1 MSGRARA
8 AVLGAF
14 LFVGVGLPARSE
26 ASLIGAGSN
35 NLTVIETISQQGL
48 DWLYTYNITSADPS
62 NVWHFLLYTSFATT
76 NGTSTFPNVS
86 PSGMSVVGLWP
97 YDPRNVN
104 PFLTHV
110 TNTWYAPFGGPN
122 GLGTGGTATFSFVS
136 NVFDASAK
144 LFAYETAASGF
155 ATSTGRV
162 AAIGRTQ
169 SVPEPSSALLL
180 IGGLACM
187 AALRRRT
194 TRTREDRAA

>member
-1 MSGRARA
+1 
-8 AVLGAF
+8 VF
-14 LFVGVGLPARSE
+14 LVVVGLPAQSE

-35 NLTVIETISQQGL
+35 NLIVIETITQQGL

-76 NGTSTFPNVS
+76 SGTSTFPNVS
-86 PSGMSVVGLWP
+86 PSGLSVVGLWP
-97 YDPRNVN
+97 YDPRNVD

-122 GLGTGGTATFSFVS
+122 GLGTGGAATFSFVS
-136 NVFDASAK
+136 NIFDARAK

-155 ATSTGRV
+155 AAASTGKV

-180 IGGLACM
+180 IGGLAWM
-187 AALRRRT
+187 AALRRRMT
-194 TRTREDRAA
+194 QTR